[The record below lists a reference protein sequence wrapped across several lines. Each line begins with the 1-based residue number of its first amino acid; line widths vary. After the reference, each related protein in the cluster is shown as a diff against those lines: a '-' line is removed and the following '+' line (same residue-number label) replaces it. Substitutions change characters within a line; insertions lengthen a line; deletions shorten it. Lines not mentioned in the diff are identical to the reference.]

1 MAARWGHPKQ
11 RAQAPMQLRQSSELT
26 RAPHHEGSSPL
37 AAKELSTAY
46 TMPRVAPHDE
56 RPRARRQRDGRP
68 GHEAGRHAPQVALS
82 LMRARQRPACHRT
95 M

>member
-46 TMPRVAPHDE
+46 TMPRVAPTMSD
-56 RPRARRQRDGRP
+56 PGPGASVTAGQAMRQG
-68 GHEAGRHAPQVALS
+68 VTL
-82 LMRARQRPACHRT
+82 HR
-95 M
+95 